1 MLKKQIKIS
10 KEDLI
15 TIYGDDYHFFE
26 EKIISNCFCSNC
38 KSPYNSTIVNYDI
51 FIHPSNDIVLKG
63 FCKKCGNP
71 VNRYLEMSEVEKYNE
86 VIEKI
91 RNQLMKVKN

>member
-1 MLKKQIKIS
+1 MLNKRQIKIS

-15 TIYGDDYHFFE
+15 NIYGEDYHFFE
-26 EKIISNCFCSNC
+26 EKIISNCYCGQC
-38 KSPYNSTIVNYDI
+38 KSPYNSTIVNYQI
-51 FIHPSNDIVLKG
+51 FLHPTNDIVLKG

-86 VIEKI
+86 AINKI
-91 RNQLMKVKN
+91 RKRLTVN